1 MKTAAA
7 KKKSTSRKKS
17 VNGHAA
23 QHPVSRVEAG
33 VKYRELENLRQELGL
48 PLEKLSQT
56 LGISRATLHRRKLS
70 GRLAPDESDRVLRFE
85 RLVDKAAQVFGNRE
99 SAREWL
105 NHPQFGLGG
114 AIPLAYAR
122 TEAGAREVENILGRI
137 EWGIPN

>member
-1 MKTAAA
+1 M
-7 KKKSTSRKKS
+7 KKSASR
-17 VNGHAA
+17 NGANGTAA

-33 VKYRELENLRQELGL
+33 LQYRELESLQKELGV

-56 LGISRATLHRRKLS
+56 LGISRATLHRRKLA
-70 GRLAPDESDRVLRFE
+70 GRLAPDESDRVVRFE